1 MLSLSA
7 STPFSAA
14 LDQSVNSY
22 KDQDVRRVL
31 APLAKVAEETG
42 AAIVF
47 VRHLKK
53 GGGTAE
59 DAGGGSVGIGAACRS
74 VLRVDRDPENEERL
88 LLSSVKSSVS
98 RKPPTVA
105 YRIQGVVYPGQPP
118 IETSRIVWDGES
130 SWTAEALAAHAMGNE
145 DRPRIEEA
153 KDFLQVELSQGP
165 RRAKELIKGADECG
179 IAKRT
184 LERAADAMGV
194 ARTREG
200 FGGPMLW
207 SLSAPSLAKETPF
220 SPSNSMASMGESG
233 ESGDAS
239 AEVDLPI

>member
-1 MLSLSA
+1 M
-7 STPFSAA
+7 
-14 LDQSVNSY
+14 NSY

-31 APLAKVAEETG
+31 APLAEVADKTG

-47 VRHLKK
+47 ARHLK
-53 GGGTAE
+53 E
-59 DAGGGSVGIGAACRS
+59 AGHGRRRRRWFWGIGAACRS
-74 VLRVDRDPENEERL
+74 VLPADRDPETQERL
-88 LLSSVKSSVS
+88 LSSSVKSSVS
-98 RKPPTVA
+98 RKPPMVA
-105 YRIQGVVYPGQPP
+105 YRIQRVVYPDSLP

-145 DRPRIEEA
+145 DRRRIEEA

-200 FGGPMLW
+200 FGGPMSW
-207 SLSAPSLAKETPF
+207 SLSAPSLAKETHSRHQF
-220 SPSNSMASMGESG
+220 NGEYG
-233 ESGDAS
+233 REWR
-239 AEVDLPI
+239 EWRRER